1 MDFKELLL
9 TNRSYRRF
17 YQEEKLD
24 MPLLE
29 DIIRNVRVTPSPA
42 NLQPLKFVLI
52 NDAAV
57 NDKIFPSLKWAAYIK
72 DWPGPEEGERPA
84 AYILILGDRKKSAH
98 IHWDYGIAM
107 QTILLSAVDRGYGGC
122 AIAAFDKEK
131 VREILAIPRELEVA
145 AVIALGKPK
154 EKVVIEDVADDDV
167 KYWRDAEGVHHV
179 PKRKAADLIFK
190 KV

>member
-1 MDFKELLL
+1 
-9 TNRSYRRF
+9 
-17 YQEEKLD
+17 

-29 DIIRNVRVTPSPA
+29 DIIRNIRVTPSPA

-179 PKRKAADLIFK
+179 PKRKVKDLIFR